1 MKRKITATLYTLFF
15 GFTVFASPVFLEW
28 YLVDFLHRSNDFVD
42 IPFGVA
48 MFVLMMF
55 VAQSGL
61 SVYLWARVFDED
73 LK

>member
-28 YLVDFLHRSNDFVD
+28 YLVDVLHRSGDFGD
-42 IPFGVA
+42 TPFGVGA
-48 MFVLMMF
+48 FSFIMFI
-55 VAQSGL
+55 AQGAL
-61 SVYLWARVFDED
+61 STYLWFRVFDED